1 MAEEMKVLDPEKE
14 KRKIKSVKKMKDIM
28 TAYYIEAKMAG
39 QTGKKVAWITS
50 GGPVEPLIV
59 MDVIPVYPENH
70 GAMIGA
76 SRMGAGLY
84 EKAEAMGYASDLC
97 SYACSDIACAPI
109 NGGPIGGLPRPDML
123 ICCNNICGTVLKW
136 YEIQARYFNVP
147 LFILD
152 TPFCHTEYTGE
163 MRKYVRRQ
171 IDEYLRFLEEHC
183 GKKYDYDRM
192 KEVGKLS
199 VTGQKLWQA
208 VLDTTMHKPAP
219 MSAFD
224 AFFHLALIVTLRG
237 TQQAVDYY
245 EMLLA
250 EMKKRIADGIG
261 AIPNERYR
269 LLWDNLPVWY
279 RTKWLSEKFAAQDA
293 CLVADTYT
301 SAWCGSLKYVDE
313 NNFLET
319 MAECYTRIYL
329 NIGVDEMAR
338 TVMAMVDKY
347 DVDGIVMHSNRS
359 CKPYSL
365 GQYDIQRIVEKQKG
379 IPSLMLEADM
389 TDERKFSESQ
399 IETRIDAF
407 IEILQEKKE
416 RKGSPQL
423 VTIFK
428 GPSVD
433 PHLAA
438 AGKR

>member
-14 KRKIKSVKKMKDIM
+14 KRKIQSVKKMKEIM
-28 TAYYIEAKMAG
+28 TAYYIEAKTAG
-39 QTGKKVAWITS
+39 ETGKKVAWITS

-76 SRMGAGLY
+76 SRMGAALY

-152 TPFCHTEYTGE
+152 TPFCHTEYTEE

-250 EMKKRIADGIG
+250 EMKQRIADGIG
-261 AIPNERYR
+261 TIPNERYR

-347 DVDGIVMHSNRS
+347 EVDGIVMHSNRS

-407 IEILQEKKE
+407 IEILQEKK
-416 RKGSPQL
+416 RK
-423 VTIFK
+423 T
-428 GPSVD
+428 
-433 PHLAA
+433 
-438 AGKR
+438 

>member
-1 MAEEMKVLDPEKE
+1 MAEEMKGLDPEKE
-14 KRKIKSVKKMKDIM
+14 KRKIQSVKKMKDIM

-39 QTGKKVAWITS
+39 ETGKKVAWITS

-136 YEIQARYFNVP
+136 YEIQSRYFNVP

-152 TPFCHTEYTGE
+152 TPFCHTEYTRE

-171 IDEYLRFLEEHC
+171 IDEYIRFLEEHC

-329 NIGVDEMAR
+329 NIGVDEMAQ

-407 IEILQEKKE
+407 IEILQEKK
-416 RKGSPQL
+416 RK
-423 VTIFK
+423 T
-428 GPSVD
+428 
-433 PHLAA
+433 
-438 AGKR
+438 

>member
-1 MAEEMKVLDPEKE
+1 MAEEQKRLDPEQE
-14 KRKIKSVKKMKDIM
+14 KRKIRSVKKMKEIM
-28 TAYYIEAKMAG
+28 TAYYIEAKTAE

-76 SRMGAGLY
+76 SHMGAGLY
-84 EKAEAMGYASDLC
+84 EKAEAMGYAGDLC

-123 ICCNNICGTVLKW
+123 VCCNNICGTVLKW

-152 TPFCHTEYTGE
+152 TPFCHTEYTAE

-171 IDEYLRFLEEHC
+171 IDEYLHFLEEHC
-183 GKKYDYDRM
+183 GKKFDYDRM
-192 KEVGKLS
+192 KEVGRLS
-199 VTGQKLWQA
+199 VTGQRLWQA

-237 TQQAVDYY
+237 TQQAIDYY

-250 EMKKRIADGIG
+250 EMKQRIADGIG
-261 AIPNERYR
+261 AVPDEKHR

-279 RTKWLSEKFAAQDA
+279 RTKWLSEKFSSHDA

-313 NNFLET
+313 DHFLET

-338 TVMAMVDKY
+338 MVMEMVDKY
-347 DVDGIVMHSNRS
+347 NADGLVMHSNRS

-365 GQYDIQRIVEKQKG
+365 GQYDIQRIVEKEKG

-407 IEILQEKKE
+407 IEILQERKK
-416 RKGSPQL
+416 
-423 VTIFK
+423 
-428 GPSVD
+428 
-433 PHLAA
+433 
-438 AGKR
+438 

>member
-1 MAEEMKVLDPEKE
+1 MAEEMKVLDSEKE
-14 KRKIKSVKKMKDIM
+14 KRKIQSAKKMKEIM
-28 TAYYIEAKMAG
+28 TAYYIEAKTAG
-39 QTGKKVAWITS
+39 ETGKKVAWITS

-76 SRMGAGLY
+76 SRMGAALY

-152 TPFCHTEYTGE
+152 TPFCHTEYTRE

-171 IDEYLRFLEEHC
+171 IDEYIRFLEEHC

-250 EMKKRIADGIG
+250 EMKKRIADDIG

-407 IEILQEKKE
+407 IEILQEKK
-416 RKGSPQL
+416 RK
-423 VTIFK
+423 T
-428 GPSVD
+428 
-433 PHLAA
+433 
-438 AGKR
+438 